1 MAVNT
6 MTFNQ
11 LATVLNAIVTQATGK
26 AALTA
31 TDYSSFVS
39 VAKTGLES
47 GYDPLSTAISQVLS
61 RTIFSVRPYS
71 RKFKG
76 IEADRIQYGN
86 HVRKIN
92 YVDKAWEEA
101 DDIKL
106 TDGYSIDMYKVNKPQ
121 VIQTNFYGLNE
132 YQKTITIYKEQLDVA
147 MQGPDEFQQFL
158 AGVMQNAQDM
168 LEQAREDTARATL
181 ANLIAA
187 TYYLDNQSITDD
199 QVIHLITE
207 YNAHTGDSVTAS
219 TVFNPSVFPDFAK
232 WVQGRIQ
239 TLSKMFTERTITHH
253 LNFSAG
259 DIARHTP
266 VEDQRL
272 FLLGGYGDQM
282 ASNVLSSVF
291 NTEYL
296 RTIPYEEVMFWQ
308 AIQSPDAIKLN
319 KAGYTAADGSAA
331 SAAVDITKVWGVLM
345 DREAAGYTIS
355 DQYSGTTPF
364 NVSGRYYNWVLSERA
379 RYWSDNTEKC
389 VVLMLD

>member
-11 LATVLNAIVTQATGK
+11 LATVLNSIVTQATGK

-39 VAKTGLES
+39 VAKTGLEA

-76 IEADRIQYGN
+76 IEMDSIQYGN
-86 HVRKIN
+86 HVRKVN
-92 YVDKAWEEA
+92 YVDKSFEEA

-132 YQKTITIYKEQLDVA
+132 YQRTVTIYKSQLDCA
-147 MQGPDEFQQFL
+147 MQGPEEFQQFL
-158 AGVMQNAQDM
+158 AGVMQNIQDQ

-181 ANLIAA
+181 ANLIAG
-187 TYYLDNQSITDD
+187 TYYLDNQSITSD

-207 YNAHTGDSVTAS
+207 YNAHTGDSVTAA

-266 VEDQRL
+266 VADQRL
-272 FLLGGYGDQM
+272 FILGGYGDQM

-308 AIQSPDAIKLN
+308 SIKSPDAIKLN
-319 KAGYTAADGSAA
+319 KAGYTAANGSAA
-331 SAAVDITKVWGVLM
+331 SAAVDITKVWGILM
-345 DREAAGYTIS
+345 DREAAGYTVS

-364 NVSGRYYNWVLSERA
+364 NPVGEYYNWVFRERSRYYNDNSEKA
-379 RYWSDNTEKC
+379 

>member
-39 VAKTGLES
+39 VAKTGLET

-92 YVDKAWEEA
+92 YVDKAFEEA

-132 YQKTITIYKEQLDVA
+132 YQRTVTIYKDQLDCA
-147 MQGPDEFQQFL
+147 MQGPEEFQQFL
-158 AGVMQNAQDM
+158 AGIMQNVQDQ

-181 ANLIAA
+181 ANLIAG
-187 TYYLDNQSITDD
+187 TYYLDNQSVTDD

-253 LNFSAG
+253 LNFTAG
-259 DIARHTP
+259 DILRHTP

-319 KAGYTAADGSAA
+319 KAGYTAADGTAA

-364 NVSGRYYNWVLSERA
+364 NVSGKYYNWVLSERA
-379 RYWSDNTEKC
+379 RYWTDNSEKC

>member
-11 LATVLNAIVTQATGK
+11 LATVLNSIVSQATGK
-26 AALTA
+26 TALTA
-31 TDYSSFVS
+31 TDVSSFVS
-39 VAKTGLES
+39 VAKTGLET

-92 YVDKAWEEA
+92 YVDKDFEDAE
-101 DDIKL
+101 DMTL
-106 TDGYSIDMYKVNKPQ
+106 TDGYSIDMYKVNKPK

-132 YQKTITIYKEQLDVA
+132 YQKTITIYKDQLDCA
-147 MQGPDEFQQFL
+147 FSGPEEFQQFL
-158 AGVMQNAQDM
+158 AGVMQNAQDLM
-168 LEQAREDTARATL
+168 EQARENTARATV
-181 ANLIAA
+181 ANLIAG
-187 TYYLDNQSITDD
+187 TYYLDNQNVTSD

-207 YNAHTGDSVTAS
+207 YNAHTGDSVTAA
-219 TVFNPSVFPDFAK
+219 TVFNPEIFPNFAK
-232 WVQGRIQ
+232 WLQGRIQ
-239 TLSKMFTERTITHH
+239 TLSKMFTERTYTHH
-253 LNFSAG
+253 LNLTAG
-259 DIARHTP
+259 NIARHTP

-272 FLLGGYGDQM
+272 FLLGGYGDQL

-296 RTIPYEEVMFWQ
+296 KTIPYEEVMFWQ
-308 AIQSPDAIKLN
+308 SIQSPDAIKMT
-319 KAGYTAADGSAA
+319 AGYTSAAGAAA
-331 SAAVDITKVWGVLM
+331 SASVDISKVWGVLM
-345 DREAAGYTIS
+345 DREAAGYTIA

-364 NVSGRYYNWVLSERA
+364 NVLGRYYNWILSEKC
-379 RYWSDNTEKC
+379 RYYADNTEKA

>member
-92 YVDKAWEEA
+92 YVDKAFEE
-101 DDIKL
+101 DDSLKL
-106 TDGYSIDMYKVNKPQ
+106 TDGYSIDQYVVNKPQ
-121 VIQTNFYGLNE
+121 VIQTNFYGTNA
-132 YQKTITIYKEQLDVA
+132 YQKSVTIYQDQLDVA
-147 MQGPDEFQQFL
+147 FSGPEEFQQFL
-158 AGVMQNAQDM
+158 AGVMQNLQDM
-168 LEQAREDTARATL
+168 LEQAREDTARGTL
-181 ANLIAA
+181 ANLIAGH
-187 TYYLDNQSITDD
+187 YYLDDQSVTSDC
-199 QVIHLITE
+199 VVHLITE
-207 YNAHTGDSVTAS
+207 YNAHTGDNVTAS

-232 WVQGRIQ
+232 YVQGRIQ
-239 TLSKMFTERTITHH
+239 TLSKLFTERTITNH
-253 LNFSAG
+253 LNLSAG
-259 DIARHTP
+259 DISRHTP
-266 VEDQRL
+266 VQDQRL
-272 FLLGGYGDQM
+272 YILGGYGDQM

-291 NTEYL
+291 NTQYL
-296 RTIPYEEVMFWQ
+296 QTIPYEEVMFWQ
-308 AIQSPDAIKLN
+308 SIQSPDAIKLD
-319 KAGYTAADGSAA
+319 KAGYTAANGSAA
-331 SAAVDITKVWGVLM
+331 SAAVDITKVWGVLL
-345 DREAAGYTIS
+345 DREAAGVTIKKQTMS
-355 DQYSGTTPF
+355 STPWNARGLYSSIFAHEWT
-364 NVSGRYYNWVLSERA
+364 S
-379 RYWSDNTEKC
+379 YWNDFTEKA